1 MGSGARRLISLTL
14 ACAFSSCFAEVV
26 LGVELSPETTSFHQ
40 MATSAQPLSL
50 YRSSPHQSTAVHFTS
65 TDPLQTAPTS
75 HRTTEQTREQL
86 QAAPA
91 AGQPTAAQAGAAPPS
106 TAPADSPS
114 TAGQAVT
121 PAAPS
126 LTAAAKNTSTAPV
139 SSTRPG
145 TGPRVTTATAAGA
158 TNTSLKH
165 ETASSQD
172 TAATTASAAS
182 STPRAGPSTRS
193 RRQTTAT
200 GDPTATAVTNTTGT
214 HAGTQ
219 TAATSPA
226 STVRPP
232 PTPQPS
238 AIPTGTYTVSDG
250 NRTCIKAVMGLQLMA
265 RNTQQEQ
272 MEYVTVNPNMTKI
285 SGSCGMVQSELNLTF
300 SGGFVNIT
308 FVKQAPSYSVTKIES
323 RIQLSSEGM
332 LYYAALN
339 EKLFTTKLG
348 NSFKC
353 ASRQTFPLENNFQ
366 ILFVHMQLQAF
377 DIVGDQFGKE
387 EECFLDRNG
396 KIAPI
401 AVCLSILGLFVIVFA
416 TFLISRRKPQRGY
429 ERI

>member
-1 MGSGARRLISLTL
+1 MGRSARQLISLTL
-14 ACAFSSCFAEVV
+14 ACAFSSCFAEMA
-26 LGVELSPETTSFHQ
+26 LGVKLSPETTSFHQ

-50 YRSSPHQSTAVHFTS
+50 YHSSPHQSTTVHFTS
-65 TDPLQTAPTS
+65 TGPLQTTPMS
-75 HRTTEQTREQL
+75 HRTTKQTTEQL
-86 QAAPA
+86 QAASA
-91 AGQPTAAQAGAAPPS
+91 AGQHTAAQAGAGTTS

-114 TAGQAVT
+114 TAGQATT
-121 PAAPS
+121 PAMPS
-126 LTAAAKNTSTAPV
+126 LPAAVRNTTTPPV
-139 SSTRPG
+139 SSTRHG
-145 TGPRVTTATAAGA
+145 RGARVTTATAAVA

-165 ETASSQD
+165 QTASTQGA
-172 TAATTASAAS
+172 AATSASAAT
-182 STPRAGPSTRS
+182 STQSKG
-193 RRQTTAT
+193 QTTAT
-200 GDPTATAVTNTTGT
+200 GGPTATAMTNTTGT

-219 TAATSPA
+219 TAPTSPA
-226 STVRPP
+226 STVRPS

-250 NRTCIKAVMGLQLMA
+250 NGTCVKAVMGLQLMA

-272 MEYVTVNPNMTKI
+272 MEYVTVNPNATKI
-285 SGSCGMVQSELNLTF
+285 SGSCGMMQSELNLTF
-300 SGGFVNIT
+300 SGGFVNVT

-353 ASRQTFPLENNFQ
+353 ASRQTFSLEKNFQ

-377 DIVGDQFGKE
+377 DIVGNQFGKE

-396 KIAPI
+396 KVAPI

>member
-1 MGSGARRLISLTL
+1 MGRSARQLISLTL
-14 ACAFSSCFAEVV
+14 ACAFSSCFAEVA

-50 YRSSPHQSTAVHFTS
+50 YHSSPHQSTAVHFTS
-65 TDPLQTAPTS
+65 TGSLQTTPMG
-75 HRTTEQTREQL
+75 HRTAEQTTEQLKTTS
-86 QAAPA
+86 A
-91 AGQPTAAQAGAAPPS
+91 AGQHTAAQAGAGTVP

-114 TAGQAVT
+114 PGRATT
-121 PAAPS
+121 PAMPS
-126 LTAAAKNTSTAPV
+126 LTAVVKNTTTAPV
-139 SSTRPG
+139 SSTRHG
-145 TGPRVTTATAAGA
+145 KGPRVTTGTVAVA

-165 ETASSQD
+165 ETAS
-172 TAATTASAAS
+172 TPGAAATSASAAP

-193 RRQTTAT
+193 RRQTAAT
-200 GDPTATAVTNTTGT
+200 GAPTATAVTNTTGT

-219 TAATSPA
+219 TAPTSPA
-226 STVRPP
+226 STVRPR

-250 NRTCIKAVMGLQLMA
+250 NRTCVKAVMGLQLMA

-272 MEYVTVNPNMTKI
+272 MEYVTVNPNATKI

-300 SGGFVNIT
+300 SGGFVNIN

-323 RIQLSSEGM
+323 RILLSSEGM

-353 ASRQTFPLENNFQ
+353 ASRQTFPLEKNFQ

-377 DIVGDQFGKE
+377 DIVGNQFGKE

-396 KIAPI
+396 RVAPI
-401 AVCLSILGLFVIVFA
+401 AVCLCILGLFVIVFA